1 MAFKY
6 VTKAD
11 GSKQDFDREKIVKT
25 CIRVSGGE
33 VDRKTAEEIASEI
46 ENRSYDGISTKKIL
60 EMLFNEY
67 LKPYKTIIP
76 YRNNLRKSIS
86 LLRSKP
92 DFELYIQLLLEQ
104 VGYSITPNCICR
116 GKCVEHEIDA
126 IARKGADTKLV
137 EVKHHRNHHTPTD
150 LDVCR
155 NTRAVLEDV
164 IEGYQD
170 GKNSHPITS
179 AMIVGNTKF
188 TRHAERYCKCRGIEL
203 LAWYDLES
211 IIEEKK
217 FYPITLL
224 KGISRKVNH
233 RLIEVNII
241 TLQQLVESD
250 SNQLAKTLDI
260 EQEIVEDWILR
271 SKKILSG

>member
-11 GSKQDFDREKIVKT
+11 GSKQDFDRERIVKT
-25 CIRVSGGE
+25 ILRVGGGE
-33 VDRKTAEEIASEI
+33 VDRITAEEIASEI
-46 ENRSYDGISTKKIL
+46 EKRSYDGISTKKIL

-67 LKPYKTIIP
+67 LKPYKLIVP
-76 YRNNLRKSIS
+76 FRNNLRKSIS

-92 DFELYIQLLLEQ
+92 DFEIYIQLLLEQ
-104 VGYSITPNCICR
+104 LGYTITPNCICQ

-126 IARKGADTKLV
+126 IARKGTETILV
-137 EVKHHRNHHTPTD
+137 EIKHHKNHHTPTD

-155 NTRAVLEDV
+155 NTRAVFEDLV
-164 IEGYQD
+164 DGYND
-170 GKNSHPITS
+170 SKNSLPITS

-188 TRHAERYCKCRGIEL
+188 TRHAERYCNCRGIEL

-211 IIEEKK
+211 IIEEMK

-224 KGISRKVNH
+224 KGLDIKENH
-233 RLIEVNII
+233 RLIKENMI

-250 SNQLAKTLDI
+250 GKQLAKKLDLS
-260 EQEIVEDWILR
+260 QEIVEDWISK